1 MKNES
6 INSNEIAIVVL
17 SFDGFHELWKPFF
30 DYFFQ
35 TWNDCPYKIYLLNN
49 FQKYDDERITN
60 LLVGEDVSWSDSLK
74 KGLQKISEKRVFF
87 LFDDAFIYQIDENAI
102 TQCFQTAI
110 AKNYT
115 SVMLR
120 PSLFINQFS
129 RKKIQLI
136 PDNALY
142 RNALFCNLILRDHL
156 FNMLNEAES
165 AWDFELNGNK
175 RSLEFDYYSTK
186 RTLIQC
192 HHGIVKGKWFHAIY
206 KKLTNQGYKFLIL
219 NKHLTAYESIKLTTK
234 TTLYELFLRVTPIRI
249 VLFIE
254 NKRKNDI
261 YN

>member
-1 MKNES
+1 VKNES

-74 KGLQKISEKRVFF
+74 KGLEKIAEKRVFF
-87 LFDDAFIYQIDENAI
+87 LYDDAFIYQLDKSEI
-102 TQCFQTAI
+102 TNCFQTAI
-110 AKNYT
+110 TNDYT

-142 RNALFCNLILRDHL
+142 RNALFCNLIQREHL
-156 FNMLNEAES
+156 IKLLQSSES
-165 AWDFELNGNK
+165 AWDFELAGNK
-175 RSLEFDYYSTK
+175 RSVSFRYYSTNRK
-186 RTLIQC
+186 IIFY
-192 HHGIVKGKWFHAIY
+192 HHGIVKGKWFYSIY
-206 KKLTNQGYKFLIL
+206 KQLKQEGYSFEKL
-219 NKHLTAYESIKLTTK
+219 NKSLTRVQSIQLNCKTRIYET
-234 TTLYELFLRVTPIRI
+234 FLRLTPIKI
-249 VLFIE
+249 VRKIE
-254 NKRKNDI
+254 NKRKKQI